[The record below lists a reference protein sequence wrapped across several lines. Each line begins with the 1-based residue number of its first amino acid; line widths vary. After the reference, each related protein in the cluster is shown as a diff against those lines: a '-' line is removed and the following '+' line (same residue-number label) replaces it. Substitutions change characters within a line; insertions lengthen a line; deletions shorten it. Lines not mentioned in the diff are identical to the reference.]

1 MHISPEW
8 LVIVA
13 GLEKATFLQKK
24 AASGEVKLGNL
35 HVMTL
40 EDESTHQLD
49 AANPVKPPAEIGERK
64 TYYEQSNLQQAKQN
78 RFLEQVAVN
87 AQELFRIHAF
97 KSVALIAEAKALG
110 ILRQEMGGIIQ
121 AATFVEIAGEYTG
134 KSITDLESILAAYPD
149 QLQYQSSRTK

>member
-1 MHISPEW
+1 MHITPDW

-13 GLEKATFLQKK
+13 DLQKATFLQNQ
-24 AASGEVKLGNL
+24 AAGAEVKLNNL

-40 EDESTHQLD
+40 DDEASHQLD
-49 AANPVKPPAEIGERK
+49 AANPIEPPADIGERK
-64 TYYEQSNLQQAKQN
+64 TYYEQTNLLQAKQN

-87 AQELFRIHAF
+87 AQELFRIYSF

-121 AATFVEIAGEYTG
+121 AATFVEIAGDHTG
-134 KSITDLESILAAYPD
+134 TQVAEIESILAAYR
-149 QLQYQSSRTK
+149 S